1 MTEILTV
8 ISERVDDIPLL
19 LAQSERMGLQSLL
32 NEHFPAHGNWQGL
45 GLGGVGTI
53 WLSHILSQAD
63 HRLNHVQPWA
73 EKRLET
79 LACCIGQP
87 VRGLDFSDDRLGDVL
102 HALSNNAHWDA
113 FESGLNRRLLRVYD
127 LQPELVRLDSTTA
140 SGYWSVTSDGLFQ
153 LGHSKDR
160 RPDLPQVKVM
170 MATLDPL
177 GLPAVTDVVAGQ
189 QADDPLY
196 VPAIRRV
203 RESLGRRGLLYV
215 GDCKMGALATR
226 AFIQVG
232 KDFYL
237 CPLSKKQV
245 PQDLLDT
252 YLAPIWAGK
261 QSLIPIYR
269 TQAESKPELIAEGYE
284 RRVVLTAEVEGQ
296 TVTWTERRLVIRSLK
311 QAEAAERGLRNRL
324 AQAQATLIAL
334 NDRGRGKKHYQDAES
349 LRQAAE
355 AIVKKYRVQGLLQLG
370 YLTQRRERPVRRYRE
385 RPATVRIEQ
394 DVQVIVVVDQAA
406 LDQEIRQLGWRVYA
420 TNQPAA
426 QLPMAQAILAYRDEY
441 IIEHGFGRLKGQPL
455 SLTPM
460 YLQRDD
466 HATGLI
472 RLLSIGLRLLTLT
485 EFVARRRLAEKQASL
500 PGLYAGNPKRTT
512 TRPTTERLLEAFQ
525 EITLTIIQQ
534 PDRSFRHLTP
544 LSNVQLRILDLLG
557 LSPIIYNRLCT
568 DSVNPP

>member
-1 MTEILTV
+1 MTEMLTV

-19 LAQSERMGLQSLL
+19 LAKSERMGLQSLL
-32 NEHFPAHGNWQGL
+32 DEHFSTHGNWQGL
-45 GLGGVGTI
+45 SLGRVGTI

-63 HRLNHVQPWA
+63 HRLNHVQAWA

-79 LACCIGQP
+79 MAGCIGQP

-102 HALSNNAHWDA
+102 HALSNDACWDA

-140 SGYWSVTSDGLFQ
+140 SGYWSVTADGLFQ

-177 GLPAVTDVVAGQ
+177 GLPVMTDVVAGQ

-196 VPAIRRV
+196 VPAIQRA
-203 RESLGRRGLLYV
+203 RESLERRGLLYV
-215 GDCKMGALATR
+215 GDCKMAALAIR
-226 AFIQVG
+226 AFVQAG
-232 KDFYL
+232 RDFYL

-245 PQDLLDT
+245 PPDLLAT
-252 YLAPIWAGK
+252 YLTPIWTGE
-261 QSLIPIYR
+261 QSLTPIYR
-269 TQAESKPELIAEGYE
+269 RQIDGKRKLIAEGYE
-284 RRVVLTAEVEGQ
+284 RLVTLTAEVDGQ
-296 TVTWTERRLVIRSLK
+296 TVTWMERRLVIRSLK
-311 QAEAAERGLRNRL
+311 QAEAAERGLGIRL
-324 AQAQATLIAL
+324 AKAQAVLVAL
-334 NDRGRGKKHYQDAES
+334 NDRGRGKKRYQDVES
-349 LRQAAE
+349 LRQAVE
-355 AIVKKYRVQGLLQLG
+355 VIVKKYRVQGLLQLG

-394 DVQVIVVVDQAA
+394 DVQVIVVVDRTA

-420 TNQPAA
+420 TNRPAT
-426 QLPMAQAILAYRDEY
+426 QLPLAQAVLAYRDEY

-485 EFVARRRLAEKQASL
+485 EFVVRRRLAEEQASL

-512 TRPTTERLLEAFQ
+512 ARPTAGRLLEAFQ
-525 EITLTIIQQ
+525 EITLTIILE
-534 PDRSFRHLTP
+534 PDRSLRHLTP

-557 LSPIIYNRLCT
+557 LPSVIYTRLCA
-568 DSVNPP
+568 DSGKPP